1 MSLWGRRDIPEPF
14 HPNRSPKGPLIFPC
28 TASSYKV
35 KLQLLAA
42 KNPGHFGGADQ
53 VPVCQGHAL
62 RAPLSPRGGFLSEAG
77 DLLPPHHSTAQA
89 DNASCPLVH
98 VLGQETEP
106 GFSDLSIIKLNQ
118 ESPAAYHLCWDT
130 EGCVL
135 ETDGSPSCSQQP
147 ALRNSSEGGCEQTT
161 FISSITARCPLGFST
176 H

>member
-1 MSLWGRRDIPEPF
+1 MLGEERTNLMSLRGRRDIPEPF

-77 DLLPPHHSTAQA
+77 VPPPTAPQHST
-89 DNASCPLVH
+89 S
-98 VLGQETEP
+98 
-106 GFSDLSIIKLNQ
+106 
-118 ESPAAYHLCWDT
+118 
-130 EGCVL
+130 
-135 ETDGSPSCSQQP
+135 
-147 ALRNSSEGGCEQTT
+147 R
-161 FISSITARCPLGFST
+161 
-176 H
+176 